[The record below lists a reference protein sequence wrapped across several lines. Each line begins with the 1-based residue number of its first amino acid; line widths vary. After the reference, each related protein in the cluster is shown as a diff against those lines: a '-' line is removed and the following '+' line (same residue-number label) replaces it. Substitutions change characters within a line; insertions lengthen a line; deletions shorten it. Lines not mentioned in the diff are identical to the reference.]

1 MPIFPEVERNGYRAA
16 KTYVPVQQMTG
27 MTREEEELFEPGAG
41 NVPKTADLSNADA
54 IQHQQEPDASSNGI
68 FHAGRILIC
77 ICFA

>member
-41 NVPKTADLSNADA
+41 NVPKTAELSNADA
-54 IQHQQEPDASSNGI
+54 IQHQQEPDAAPTVSSMP
-68 FHAGRILIC
+68 
-77 ICFA
+77 